1 MTRYQVDADAVL
13 AATHT
18 ARTTISRINSD
29 VAMLSQSL
37 QALQASWT
45 GMASHAFQEVYS
57 SWRVTQAQVETHLEQ
72 IAVALTTAATHYE
85 EMEHANL
92 ALFRR

>member
-18 ARTTISRINSD
+18 ARTTISRIHSD

-37 QALQASWT
+37 HALQGSWT
-45 GMASHAFQEVYS
+45 GLAAHAFQELYA
-57 SWRVTQAQVETHLEQ
+57 SWRATQEQVETHLED
-72 IAVALTTAATHYE
+72 IAAALTTAATHYE
-85 EMEHANL
+85 EMEQANL